1 MTKLL
6 VLMCVVLYR
15 FSAMKI
21 NEQDMI
27 EGRTLKIWVWEQVEA
42 VSTKTLV
49 VGGRSIHLLLTVAS
63 LVADL
68 GEAFP
73 AGLNSSFDLGKE

>member
-1 MTKLL
+1 
-6 VLMCVVLYR
+6 
-15 FSAMKI
+15 MKK

-27 EGRTLKIWVWEQVEA
+27 EERTLKIWVWEQVEA
-42 VSTKTLV
+42 VSTQTLV
-49 VGGRSIHLLLTVAS
+49 VGGRSIHLLLTAASLVVDLGEAS